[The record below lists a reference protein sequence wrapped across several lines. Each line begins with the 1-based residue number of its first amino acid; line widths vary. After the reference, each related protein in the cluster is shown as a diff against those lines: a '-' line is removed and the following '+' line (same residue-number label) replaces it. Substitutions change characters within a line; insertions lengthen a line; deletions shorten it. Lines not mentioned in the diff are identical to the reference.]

1 MWFDE
6 GAVETIIEITPTWVA
21 ISLLFI
27 GYLGSIYFVAP
38 AVTVAYFRGSSWRT
52 ATWPGILLGAYG
64 LFVALKAIFFVERPP
79 IEPPITA
86 ETSPLLLRPVFDI
99 AVDFDTGAFPSG
111 HALAA
116 TVLWGLI
123 VLDVDIRR
131 LWERLLLGASIVI
144 LVSASRVILGLHYIA
159 DVVGG
164 VLLGILL
171 LAVMVVVRRMA
182 SNPANATLAVGSL
195 PVLAGF
201 PAGEIL
207 EASALLAVLVGVF
220 LVNQYTGIIPEERQ
234 VGPEAT
240 ETDTQSPR
248 RRDVEP
254 E

>member
-21 ISLLFI
+21 ISLLFV

-38 AVTVAYFRGSSWRT
+38 VVTYAYFRGSSWRT
-52 ATWPGILLGAYG
+52 ATWPGILIGAYG

-79 IEPPITA
+79 IEPPVSA
-86 ETSPLLLRPVFDI
+86 ETLPLMLRPVFDVAI
-99 AVDFDTGAFPSG
+99 DFDTGAFPSG

-123 VLDVDIRR
+123 VLDVDVRR

-171 LAVMVVVRRMA
+171 LALMLAVRRGA
-182 SNPANATLAVGSL
+182 SNPANATLAVGAL

-201 PAGEIL
+201 PAGTVL

-220 LVNQYTGIIPEERQ
+220 LINYFTEIIPEERQ
-234 VGPEAT
+234 SGPDAT
-240 ETDTQSPR
+240 ETATPTT
-248 RRDVEP
+248 RRDAEP